1 MKNHQQNNG
10 WIDNRTVLQ
19 ININGKNNNII
30 LCLIKNNLLIDSRSI
45 EVDVKLLLLSRSV
58 FGDPWRMHRLRDT
71 GGSLLLCLWRSWLWL
86 FEITWTERENTAVF
100 LLLLFFGL
108 GTRLMP
114 ISKEKNKSQ
123 RRNKTNFS
131 LFVVLPSSSFFLFY
145 HFKETRKYT
154 INCITHIHRQQCRTS
169 GFLTSTRT
177 RRTQTLSRI
186 QSIEGS

>member
-30 LCLIKNNLLIDSRSI
+30 LRLIKNNLLIDSRSI

-58 FGDPWRMHRLRDT
+58 LGDPWRMHRLRDT

-131 LFVVLPSSSFFLFY
+131 LFVVLPSSSFFLFIIS
-145 HFKETRKYT
+145 K
-154 INCITHIHRQQCRTS
+154 RQE
-169 GFLTSTRT
+169 
-177 RRTQTLSRI
+177 
-186 QSIEGS
+186 SIRSIVSLIFIVNSVVRAASWRARELEEPKLCPEFNL